1 MPSKTPESLRKM
13 YVPLE
18 FRTFYLK
25 YKDTYLHELWKLL
38 KLLEDLLQDKFE
50 FILMLLKANKID
62 QAKRALKE
70 ALCQCADA
78 TTTATTTNANA
89 NVIASLEDI
98 KKFVAEHIA
107 QTLVPQIINSLKH
120 EILSELR
127 KALANA
133 HLVIT
138 TTTTANTNA
147 TVQTQAQLPDT
158 NVEMPDYLKDNPWVS
173 IIASRHR

>member
-78 TTTATTTNANA
+78 TTTA
-89 NVIASLEDI
+89 
-98 KKFVAEHIA
+98 
-107 QTLVPQIINSLKH
+107 
-120 EILSELR
+120 
-127 KALANA
+127 
-133 HLVIT
+133 
-138 TTTTANTNA
+138 NTNA

-173 IIASRHR
+173 IIASRHK